1 MVQQHNK
8 IEKLEKE
15 IKEERRIRKNAE
27 ERIKKLDERNRK
39 SKTTRK
45 ISATQQFS
53 SVPEQTLVHVQQQ
66 YDESIAHTL
75 VSI

>member
-1 MVQQHNK
+1 MEN
-8 IEKLEKE
+8 LEKE
-15 IKEERRIRKNAE
+15 IKEERRMRKNVE
-27 ERIKKLDERNRK
+27 DRIKKLDERNRK
-39 SKTTRK
+39 SKTTRQ

-53 SVPEQTLVHVQQQ
+53 SVPEQALVHVQQQ

>member
-1 MVQQHNK
+1 MVQQDNK
-8 IEKLEKE
+8 IEKLEEE
-15 IKEERRIRKNAE
+15 IKEERRMRKNAE
-27 ERIKKLDERNRK
+27 ERIRILDEK
-39 SKTTRK
+39 SKTTRQ

>member
-1 MVQQHNK
+1 MVQQDNK
-8 IEKLEKE
+8 IEKLEEE
-15 IKEERRIRKNAE
+15 IKEERRMRKNAE
-27 ERIKKLDERNRK
+27 DRIRILDEK
-39 SKTTRK
+39 SKTTRQ

-53 SVPEQTLVHVQQQ
+53 SVPEQTLVHVHQQ